1 MIEEEAM
8 RRTKFFGTGLFGAG
22 RISSFILLVT
32 CVLLLPILCCA
43 QTGPIRLG
51 VNLEVTGNM
60 AWLGDPQLK
69 ALQMLTED
77 VNRQGGING
86 RKVELITY
94 DNESNVEKAVG
105 NAKKLIQRDKV
116 VAVFGPSTNA
126 PCRSTQPTMQ
136 EAKLT
141 SYSLSASFDP
151 NGKDSYW
158 FAVLVSVYN
167 NIEKFFDWYQSQ
179 GFTRIAQICSTDSSG
194 QTWFDYSNEIVKKY
208 AKMQLASQRF
218 NVSDLDVTPQ
228 LTNLKSSNPQ
238 AIMVGST
245 GKSAGIVIKNFMQ
258 MGFKIPVCTGAGN
271 VSPSFLDMIAG
282 NEPDTLLLPGSRF
295 VVYQDLPEKDP
306 FKPMI
311 KKFVDEYQKKFN
323 KEADLNAAVGY
334 DAARIL
340 FEAFK
345 ATNPSGPEDSTKV
358 RDYIEKMRNFPGVYG
373 ANYNFS
379 ATDHRG
385 LNKTALVLIQA
396 KNKRFSLYET
406 LR

>member
-1 MIEEEAM
+1 M
-8 RRTKFFGTGLFGAG
+8 RTQGLYGNNFFVAKRIAGLTFVIA
-22 RISSFILLVT
+22 
-32 CVLLLPILCCA
+32 CLLLCPLLCSG
-43 QTGPIRLG
+43 QTGSLRLG

-86 RKVELITY
+86 RKIELITY
-94 DNESNVEKAVG
+94 DNESNVEKAVA

-116 VAVFGPSTNA
+116 AAVYGPSTNA
-126 PCRSTQPTMQ
+126 PCRSTQAIMQ

-158 FAVLVSVYN
+158 FAVLVSVYS
-167 NIEKFFDWYQSQ
+167 NIEKFFDWYKAQ

-194 QTWFDYSNEIVKKY
+194 QTWFDDSNEIAKKY
-208 AKMQLASQRF
+208 QMQLASQRF
-218 NVSDLDVTPQ
+218 NVNDLDVTPQ

-245 GKSAGIVIKNFMQ
+245 GKSAGVVIKNFMQ

-282 NEPDTLLLPGSRF
+282 NEPETLLLPGSRF
-295 VVYQDLPEKDP
+295 VVYQDLAEKDP

-345 ATNPSGPEDSTKV
+345 GINPRGPEDSTKV
-358 RDYIEKMRNFPGVYG
+358 RDYIDKMRNFPGVYG

-385 LNKTALVLIQA
+385 LNKTALVLLQA
-396 KNKRFSLYET
+396 KSKRFAPYEK
-406 LR
+406 LQ